1 MKSLDAEI
9 SWFLFKTNMTSF
21 SAFVCDRNFIKQRC
35 AVEKSYGEVNWLF
48 FIRLLSATRQNN
60 TTVYDLA
67 TYVIDCGSSWGNS
80 QTYLS
85 NNLIL
90 ILILI
95 LIRLR
100 LFSFLI
106 CFYSLFFS
114 FLNVNLMNDRPCK
127 RFRPI
132 TSTRKCLPSTNWA
145 TTKSTNN
152 GIVNLF
158 MKYYCIIY
166 CSFDCL
172 TYCNLTYSTLT
183 WLASTW
189 FEWTDEWNWT
199 GRQDGVVNLAFFI
212 GGDGQTGQSQT
223 GGCWNFSNTNRRWR
237 ENRPPQQIAIG

>member
-1 MKSLDAEI
+1 MCCREILRRGKLIVFYPSTVRYTTEQHDSLWSSNLRYWLRLELGEQPNLFIQQSNPNPYPYPYSIEI
-9 SWFLFKTNMTSF
+9 VFISHLFLFI
-21 SAFVCDRNFIKQRC
+21 V
-35 AVEKSYGEVNWLF
+35 
-48 FIRLLSATRQNN
+48 
-60 TTVYDLA
+60 
-67 TYVIDCGSSWGNS
+67 
-80 QTYLS
+80 
-85 NNLIL
+85 
-90 ILILI
+90 
-95 LIRLR
+95 
-100 LFSFLI
+100 
-106 CFYSLFFS
+106 FS